1 MPSQASL
8 LYGLQKVDL
17 ELGRHRARLK
27 EIEAKLSGD
36 ETVARAQQELDAAQT
51 ALKPWQTRARDLDLE
66 IKALVQKMKASE
78 DDLYG
83 GRIRSPK
90 ALQELQDEI
99 ASLKRHQ
106 SALEDN
112 LLEAM
117 MEVEENQGQVS
128 GSQQALAD
136 ARAALASQQTDLVD
150 EGARL
155 ETEVMELEAERKQK
169 AAGIEAASLAAYDK
183 LRPRYKGQPVALLLP
198 SGCALCGV
206 EQTSM
211 NGQAVRNGRTLAYCE
226 SCGRILA
233 TGA

>member
-66 IKALVQKMKASE
+66 IKALAQKMKASD

-106 SALEDN
+106 STLEDH

-117 MEVEENQGQVS
+117 MEVEAHQEQVT
-128 GSQQALAD
+128 GAQQALAD
-136 ARAALASQQTDLVD
+136 ARAALANQQTDLIE

-155 ETEVMELEAERKQK
+155 ETEVAELEAERKEK
-169 AAGIEAASLAAYDK
+169 AVGIEPASLAAYDK
-183 LRPRYKGQPVALLLP
+183 LRPRYKGQPVALLQP
-198 SGCALCGV
+198 DGCSLCGV

-211 NGQAVRNGRTLAYCE
+211 NAQAVRSGRTLAYCE